1 MFSPLAYKGK
11 VLLSIMKKTNVRT
24 SKVININNVLFVVS
38 GDIIKR
44 QGVNDAGFEFNYIFS
59 L

>member
-1 MFSPLAYKGK
+1 
-11 VLLSIMKKTNVRT
+11 MKKTNVRT

-44 QGVNDAGFEFNYIFS
+44 QGANDAEFEFNYIFS
-59 L
+59 SQSVTLKTVFIICLH

>member
-1 MFSPLAYKGK
+1 
-11 VLLSIMKKTNVRT
+11 MKKTNVRT

-59 L
+59 LKSVILKKVFIIYLH

>member
-1 MFSPLAYKGK
+1 
-11 VLLSIMKKTNVRT
+11 MKKTNVRT

-59 L
+59 WQSVILKNVFIIY

>member
-1 MFSPLAYKGK
+1 
-11 VLLSIMKKTNVRT
+11 MKKTNVRT

-44 QGVNDAGFEFNYIFS
+44 QGVNDAGFEFNYFFS
-59 L
+59 SQSVILKNVFITYLH

>member
-1 MFSPLAYKGK
+1 
-11 VLLSIMKKTNVRT
+11 MKKTNVRT

-59 L
+59 SQSVILKNVFIIYLH

>member
-1 MFSPLAYKGK
+1 
-11 VLLSIMKKTNVRT
+11 MKKTNVRT

-59 L
+59 WQSVILKNVFIIYLH

>member
-1 MFSPLAYKGK
+1 
-11 VLLSIMKKTNVRT
+11 MKKTNVRT

-59 L
+59 LQSVILKNVFIICLH